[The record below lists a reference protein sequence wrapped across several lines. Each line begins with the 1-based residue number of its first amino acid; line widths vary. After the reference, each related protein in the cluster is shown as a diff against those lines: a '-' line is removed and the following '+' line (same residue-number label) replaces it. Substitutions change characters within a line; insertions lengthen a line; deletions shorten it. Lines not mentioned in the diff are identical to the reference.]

1 MVGGKMSNDTNNYSQ
16 VSFAKPSAIAI
27 YLVISMIMFLLMGY
41 FVWSNV
47 FIPSGVN
54 NGQLALLK
62 IMIYAFS
69 FGGIGGTCYS
79 MYGLYKHIA
88 EGDYRPS
95 YMYWYLFRGPV
106 GSILGLISFF
116 LIQGGI
122 LTFSGQEMV
131 FGSAKSTFQSKAAIV
146 CIAFLAGFATNHFVT
161 KLRDLAKTFFGSV
174 TKKSNKTTTS
184 GDKPEVLD

>member
-1 MVGGKMSNDTNNYSQ
+1 MSNNTNDYEQ

-27 YLVISMIMFLLMGY
+27 YLVISMVMFLLLGY
-41 FVWSNV
+41 FVWSNI
-47 FIPSGVN
+47 FILSNISGER
-54 NGQLALLK
+54 LALLK
-62 IMIYAFS
+62 IVIYAFS

-106 GSILGLISFF
+106 GAILGLISFF

-122 LTFSGQEMV
+122 LTFSGQEMI
-131 FGSAKSTFQSKAAIV
+131 FGSSKSTFQSKAAIV
-146 CIAFLAGFATNHFVT
+146 CLAFLAGFATNHFVV
-161 KLRDLAKTFFGSV
+161 KLRELAKTFFGSTV
-174 TKKSNKTTTS
+174 EKSSKTANS
-184 GDKPEVLD
+184 SEKPKVLD